1 MDRYELN
8 TRIDQIKRA
17 MEKKDFATAATTAD
31 LVDWS
36 KVKNNSL
43 LMIVAD
49 AYEAAKEYGKA
60 KEILLIAYKR
70 TPMGRQLA
78 YRLALISVKMKDFDD
93 ADAFYGDFK
102 QIAPYDTAAFILEYR
117 IAKARGESPEKL
129 ISILEAYKQ
138 VDVDE
143 KWTYCLA
150 RLYDEIGNKERC
162 VELCDEIILWFNEGE
177 YVTKAM
183 KLKQKHTPLSKGQEE
198 RLFAQET
205 KTFGPVSEQTAAAAN
220 AGDGVL
226 RGKEAPADDAL
237 QGNEATA
244 DDALRG
250 NEASADDALRG
261 KTAPADDEQPAER
274 YPDIEVKQF
283 AGNGSDT
290 IDIQQTIAES
300 MKEIMNDD
308 EAAPAEESG
317 TDNLQ
322 NTSSVLNPIF
332 KMEGDGQI
340 SLDMIKE
347 PEKPE
352 KQITGQLD
360 IEAVLKDLEAR
371 GILNKR
377 TVSGTVDAMDKAAE
391 VVEKAKIETEEYRNI
406 RKTSSLLETIEKIR
420 ESEAAEE
427 AVLSGEDPVKETVI
441 EDIIPDVEPEIED
454 VIDTDMVA
462 EAVAEAKEED
472 EASYRNRTYDDME
485 GFVFIDTRDLSE
497 IIAEVN
503 EQEAAA
509 KKDEEKEAEPE
520 QEAAEEAAAEPE
532 EEAEAEIAEEA
543 AAEPAEEPGSA
554 EAADDE
560 EEPDWESW
568 AERVDAKDVTP
579 LSEAELSD
587 EELPTEDPVADDL
600 GFEGIFDSPADGEI
614 LLEPLENEAEAAKPE
629 AGEPGE
635 TEAAKPEDEE
645 PGETEAADPKQAE
658 PARET
663 MVFHIDGLEPSD
675 GQESETETKEES
687 EEKSGSETGAAE
699 QEPENEAGQPEE
711 KSGDKAESK
720 AESKAENESENGP
733 ENESENEE
741 DSKSE
746 NKSGESSDEKG
757 SVKTGGYVDEQIAA
771 AHEDHEYYHGKHKL
785 NDADAEAIKGFL
797 IITGLEE
804 RITRTIESL
813 ADPENL
819 DGTSAKN
826 NIIIMGDPQTGKTT
840 LASDLIKLINKKR
853 GRYGR
858 KIAKV
863 KAPALNAKGFSNS
876 FNRILKHDLIIEDAS
891 KLSDETIEE
900 ILDKVEFYTDD
911 MIIALEDTAANMK
924 EILDD
929 FPEFDDVFN
938 NRLVLKEFNLDEWLS
953 FAEKHA
959 RSRGY
964 AIDPIG
970 KLALAQSI
978 DEVYGINQG
987 IEEDDVKDI
996 VNAAIKNREKK
1007 VGGRIA
1013 RAFRRRSKDEELTEL
1028 LERDFL
1034 R

>member
-317 TDNLQ
+317 TDDLQ

-454 VIDTDMVA
+454 VIDTEMVA

-509 KKDEEKEAEPE
+509 KQDEEKEAEPE

-543 AAEPAEEPGSA
+543 AAEPAEEPGSV

-568 AERVDAKDVTP
+568 AERVDAKDVTL

-629 AGEPGE
+629 AGEPEE
-635 TEAAKPEDEE
+635 TEARSRKMKSRGRLKPQIRSRQSLQERRWCSTSTGLSLPMGRSLKPRPKRNPKRRADLK
-645 PGETEAADPKQAE
+645 PGQRSRSLKTKPGSPKKN
-658 PARET
+658 PGTRPKARLKT
-663 MVFHIDGLEPSD
+663 RP
-675 GQESETETKEES
+675 
-687 EEKSGSETGAAE
+687 
-699 QEPENEAGQPEE
+699 
-711 KSGDKAESK
+711 KAR
-720 AESKAENESENGP
+720 P
-733 ENESENEE
+733 
-741 DSKSE
+741 
-746 NKSGESSDEKG
+746 
-757 SVKTGGYVDEQIAA
+757 KTGPKTSPKTRKTASLKTNPERVPMKRAA
-771 AHEDHEYYHGKHKL
+771 
-785 NDADAEAIKGFL
+785 
-797 IITGLEE
+797 
-804 RITRTIESL
+804 
-813 ADPENL
+813 
-819 DGTSAKN
+819 
-826 NIIIMGDPQTGKTT
+826 
-840 LASDLIKLINKKR
+840 
-853 GRYGR
+853 
-858 KIAKV
+858 
-863 KAPALNAKGFSNS
+863 
-876 FNRILKHDLIIEDAS
+876 
-891 KLSDETIEE
+891 
-900 ILDKVEFYTDD
+900 
-911 MIIALEDTAANMK
+911 
-924 EILDD
+924 
-929 FPEFDDVFN
+929 
-938 NRLVLKEFNLDEWLS
+938 
-953 FAEKHA
+953 
-959 RSRGY
+959 
-964 AIDPIG
+964 
-970 KLALAQSI
+970 
-978 DEVYGINQG
+978 
-987 IEEDDVKDI
+987 
-996 VNAAIKNREKK
+996 
-1007 VGGRIA
+1007 
-1013 RAFRRRSKDEELTEL
+1013 
-1028 LERDFL
+1028 
-1034 R
+1034 